1 MQHLLALLFPMIT
14 ILLFLAILS
23 VLVVFHEF
31 GHYAMARFFGV
42 KAEEFGLGFPPRAAG
57 FVRDGQTWKRVSA
70 KDQKSYPNTVWSL
83 NWLPLGGFV
92 RLKGE
97 QDAKPGDQDSF
108 ASKSAFARAWI
119 LLAGVLMNWIFA
131 ILVFTV
137 GYTIGVPTDLDGV
150 PTSARVSD
158 KHVEITQVVENSP
171 AAQAGIRAGDRII
184 QVQNQITTEAEQARK
199 NLSEQS
205 VASPS
210 FTLGIERAGKKIDA
224 TVTPAYMEA
233 LKKKGIG
240 VGLADVGTVRL
251 PIHRAFIQGVT
262 TTYFFT
268 KMVVLGF
275 WQMLRELFVGHR
287 TGAQL
292 SGPVGIAVM
301 TGKIAEQG
309 FWALA
314 QFAALLSINLAVV
327 NLLPIPALDGG
338 RLVFV
343 LLEVI
348 RRTRK
353 AFSWEARAH
362 QIGFL
367 LLISLIIFV
376 TVRDVSI
383 YGAPLWQGL
392 KHFFYESL

>member
-1 MQHLLALLFPMIT
+1 MTT
-14 ILLFLAILS
+14 ILLFLVILS

-31 GHYAMARFFGV
+31 GHYAMARIFGV
-42 KAEEFGLGFPPRAAG
+42 KAEEFGLGFPPRAIG
-57 FVRDGQTWKRVSA
+57 FVRDGLTWKRVAS
-70 KDQKSYPNTVWSL
+70 KDTKTYPNTIWSF

-108 ASKSAFARAWI
+108 ASKSVFARAWI
-119 LLAGVLMNWIFA
+119 LLAGVLMNWVFA
-131 ILVFTV
+131 ILVFTI
-137 GYTIGVPTDLDGV
+137 GYAVGVPADLDGV
-150 PTSARVSD
+150 PTSARVND
-158 KHVEITQVVENSP
+158 KHVEITQVVEGSP
-171 AAQAGIRAGDRII
+171 AARAGIRTGDRII
-184 QVQNQITTEAEQARK
+184 QIQNQTASEAEQVRK

-205 VASPS
+205 AANPS
-210 FTLGIERAGKKIDA
+210 FTLTVERTGKKIDVI
-224 TVTPAYMEA
+224 VTPVYVEA

-240 VGLADVGTVRL
+240 VGLADIGTVQL
-251 PIHRAFIQGVT
+251 PIHRAFVQGIT

-275 WQMLRELFVGHR
+275 WQMLRELFVSHR

-343 LLEVI
+343 LLELI

-353 AFSWEARAH
+353 TFSWEARAH
-362 QIGFL
+362 QIGFI

-383 YGAPLWQGL
+383 YGAPLWQGI

>member
-1 MQHLLALLFPMIT
+1 MAT
-14 ILLFLAILS
+14 ILIFLVLLS
-23 VLVVFHEF
+23 VLVVFHEL
-31 GHYAMARFFGV
+31 GHYLMARFFGV
-42 KAEEFGLGFPPRAAG
+42 KAEEFGIGFPPRAVG
-57 FVRDGQTWKRVSA
+57 FVREGLKWKRVPKEDGSTY
-70 KDQKSYPNTVWSL
+70 KNTIWSF

-108 ASKSAFARAWI
+108 ASKPAFARAWI

-131 ILVFTV
+131 ILVFTI
-137 GYTIGVPTDLDGV
+137 GFSIGVPANLDGLPSGAHV
-150 PTSARVSD
+150 KDR
-158 KHVEITQVVENSP
+158 HVEITQVLEGSP
-171 AAQAGIRAGDRII
+171 AARAGLRSGDWV
-184 QVQNQITTEAEQARK
+184 VQNLLLDGSPQKTDDAEQVRK
-199 NLSEQS
+199 NLAEES
-205 VASPS
+205 ATKPS
-210 FTLGIERAGKKIDA
+210 FTLFIAHPEENDTREIA
-224 TVTPAYMEA
+224 VEPVYMEA
-233 LKKKGIG
+233 LKRKGIG
-240 VGLADVGTVRL
+240 IGLADIGTVRL

-262 TTYFFT
+262 TTYVFT

-275 WQMLRELFVGHR
+275 WQILRDLVVSRH

-343 LLEVI
+343 LLEVV

-353 AFSWEARAH
+353 AFTWEARAH

-367 LLISLIIFV
+367 LLISLIALV
-376 TVRDVSI
+376 TIRDVSV

-392 KHFFYESL
+392 KHYFYESL